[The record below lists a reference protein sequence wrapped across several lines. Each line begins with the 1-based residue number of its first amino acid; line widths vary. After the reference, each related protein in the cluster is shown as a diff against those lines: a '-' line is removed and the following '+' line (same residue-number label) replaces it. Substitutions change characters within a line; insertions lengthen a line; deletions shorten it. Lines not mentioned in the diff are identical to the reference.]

1 FGDPDEYPFIFSE
14 HRSRLSREGRSANL
28 PLFQEFKDLD
38 LGDEAWDDVLKINPE
53 DMKELGLEDGDTIEV
68 ESVQGKIT
76 VHAKGWEG
84 TRPGVVVK
92 CYGQGHWAFGHVA
105 AVDYAK
111 AKPRGGNNNEILP
124 AAYDRIS
131 GNTARHGGFA
141 RVKIKKV
148 SA

>member
-1 FGDPDEYPFIFSE
+1 
-14 HRSRLSREGRSANL
+14 
-28 PLFQEFKDLD
+28 
-38 LGDEAWDDVLKINPE
+38 
-53 DMKELGLEDGDTIEV
+53 MKELGLKDGDTIEV

-76 VHAKGWEG
+76 VKAKGWEG
-84 TRPGVVVK
+84 TRPGVVIK

-105 AVDYAK
+105 AADYAK

-124 AAYDRIS
+124 VAYDRIS